1 MFKAINQVDIMM
13 FRYLVPI
20 VLIASVSLP
29 QIVSANTVA
38 TDAAK
43 KAASSDAAKLAMSV
57 VTPAENSK
65 AVHNL
70 NTFIKA
76 HAQTQVHA
84 ELQQKAP
91 PITGGLSGGSR
102 VGPRTLE

>member
-1 MFKAINQVDIMM
+1 MM
-13 FRYLVPI
+13 FRYLAPI

-29 QIVSANTVA
+29 QVVSANAIA
-38 TDAAK
+38 TGAAK
-43 KAASSDAAKLAMSV
+43 KVASSDAAKVAMRV

-70 NTFIKA
+70 NMFIKA
-76 HAQTQVHA
+76 QAQAQVNA
-84 ELQQKAP
+84 ELQQKTS

-102 VGPRTLE
+102 VGPRARE